1 MKLKRTFFL
10 LFCLLAG
17 IVSGALLASL
27 CAGVPAL
34 AWLAYSSSIGF
45 DPVTFDLNVFQL
57 TFGMRMGVSVA
68 QIITIA
74 LAVFVYNRINIR

>member
-17 IVSGALLASL
+17 IVSGALLATL

-34 AWLAYSSSIGF
+34 SWLSFSRSIGF
-45 DPVTFDLNVFQL
+45 DPVTFDLDVFQL
-57 TFGMRMGVSVA
+57 TFGVRMGVSVA
-68 QIITIA
+68 QIFTIA
-74 LAVFVYNRINIR
+74 LSVFVYNRINIR